1 MWSKLPF
8 IVDYVC
14 QTLLHNSAW
23 ILWKDD
29 EAFRQWLL
37 KLDESMMWNGNI
49 YRNKG
54 IPYCWNVKHKKNAY
68 HAKL

>member
-23 ILWKDD
+23 ILWKND

-37 KLDESMMWNGNI
+37 KLDELMMWNDNI
-49 YRNKG
+49 HRNKG
-54 IPYCWNVKHKKNAY
+54 IPYC
-68 HAKL
+68 